1 MIVAGTFFPAGS
13 SRAVPARTTVDGRL
27 LRISD
32 ESGAVLAEI
41 PIRKVRASSRL
52 GNLMRRIELPD
63 KSRFET
69 QDNDGVDALLREGGR
84 LFSGSMLHGL
94 ESSLRWVAAAV
105 VIAAISVFVMIR
117 YGFPAGADWLAH
129 RTPGSIAAAVS
140 NQTLG
145 TLDKFALSP
154 SRLPQADK
162 NKANKLFQRVAAANP
177 QGPWH
182 YRLLFRNSVSVGPNA
197 FALPDG
203 SVVMTDQL
211 YALVQ
216 KDDELEGVFGHEMA
230 HVYHRHGL
238 QMVYETSLLPAALAL
253 ITGDASQF
261 GQIATVLPT
270 MLIESSYSR
279 GFEQQA
285 DDDSARTMKRIGAD
299 PAALGTLLMRL
310 DKEICEKRG
319 GCGPSWLGSHP
330 ATAARAARLRD
341 EAKSR

>member
-1 MIVAGTFFPAGS
+1 VIVTGTFFPAGS
-13 SRAVPARTTVDGRL
+13 SRAISARASVDGRV

-32 ESGAVLAEI
+32 ESGAVLAEV
-41 PIRKVRASSRL
+41 PLRTVRASSRL
-52 GNLMRRIELPD
+52 GNLLRRIELPD

-69 QDNDGVDALLREGGR
+69 PDNDGVDMLLHEGGR
-84 LFSGSMLHGL
+84 LLSGSMLHGV
-94 ESSLRWVAAAV
+94 ESSLKWVAAAV
-105 VIAAISVFVMIR
+105 VVAAISVFAMVR

-129 RTPGSIAAAVS
+129 RTPGAVS
-140 NQTLG
+140 VTITNQTLG

-154 SRLPQADK
+154 SKLSAADK
-162 NKANKLFQRVAAANP
+162 SKADKLFQRVAAASP

-182 YRLLFRNSVSVGPNA
+182 YQLLFRNSVAVGPNA

-230 HVYHRHGL
+230 HVYRRHGL
-238 QMVYETSLLPAALAL
+238 QMVYEASLLPATLAL

-261 GQIATVLPT
+261 AQIATVLPT

-299 PAALGTLLMRL
+299 PAALGELLVRL
-310 DKEICEKRG
+310 DGEICGKHG

-341 EAKSR
+341 EAKSH

>member
-1 MIVAGTFFPAGS
+1 VIVTGTFFPGGS
-13 SRAVPARTTVDGRL
+13 SRAIPARASVEGRL

-41 PIRKVRASSRL
+41 PVRKLRASSRL

-69 QDNDGVDALLREGGR
+69 QDNDGIDALLRKGGR

-94 ESSLRWVAAAV
+94 ESSLKWVAVAV
-105 VIAAISVFVMIR
+105 VIAAISVFAMIR
-117 YGFPAGADWLAH
+117 YGFPAGADWLAQ
-129 RTPGSIAAAVS
+129 RTPGAVAVTIS

-145 TLDKFALSP
+145 TLDKLVLSP
-154 SRLPQADK
+154 SQLSPADK
-162 NKANKLFQRVAAANP
+162 AKVNKLFQRVAAASP

-182 YRLLFRNSVSVGPNA
+182 YQLLFRNSPRIGPNA

-203 SVVMTDQL
+203 TVVMTDQL
-211 YALVQ
+211 YPLVK

-230 HVYHRHGL
+230 HVYRRHGL
-238 QMVYETSLLPAALAL
+238 QMVYEGSLLPATLAL

-270 MLIESSYSR
+270 MLVESSYSR

-299 PAALGTLLMRL
+299 PAALGAFLERL
-310 DKEICEKRG
+310 DGEICGKHG

-330 ATAARAARLRD
+330 ETAARAARLRD
-341 EAKSR
+341 EAKSH

>member
-13 SRAVPARTTVDGRL
+13 SRAVPARATVERRL

-32 ESGAVLAEI
+32 ESGAVLQECRLGMAQ
-41 PIRKVRASSRL
+41 VSSRL
-52 GNLMRRIELPD
+52 GNLRRRIELPGG
-63 KSRFET
+63 SRFET
-69 QDNDGVDALLREGGR
+69 EDNDGVDALFWSGGR
-84 LFSGSMLHGL
+84 LFASSLLHGL
-94 ESSLRWVAAAV
+94 ESSLKWVAVAIA
-105 VIAAISVFVMIR
+105 IAAISVFAMVR
-117 YGFPAGADWLAH
+117 YGFPAGADWLAQ
-129 RTPGSIAAAVS
+129 RTPGAVAVMIS

-154 SRLPQADK
+154 SRLSQADK
-162 NKANKLFQRVAAANP
+162 AKVTRLFQRVAAASP

-182 YRLLFRNSVSVGPNA
+182 YQLLFRNSVHVGPNA

-203 SVVMTDQL
+203 TVVMTDQL
-211 YALVQ
+211 YPFVQ

-238 QMVYETSLLPAALAL
+238 QMVYEASLLPATLAL

-299 PAALGTLLMRL
+299 PAALGALLVRL
-310 DKEICEKRG
+310 DGEICGKHG

-330 ATAARAARLRD
+330 ETAARAARLRD
-341 EAKSR
+341 EAKSH

>member
-1 MIVAGTFFPAGS
+1 MIVTGTFFPTNS
-13 SRAVPARTTVDGRL
+13 SRAVPARATVDGRL

-32 ESGAVLAEI
+32 ESGAILAEVAV
-41 PIRKVRASSRL
+41 RKVRASSRL

-69 QDNDGVDALLREGGR
+69 QDNDGIDALLREGGR
-84 LFSGSMLHGL
+84 LFSGSLLHGL
-94 ESSLRWVAAAV
+94 ESSLKWVVAAV
-105 VIAAISVFVMIR
+105 VIAAISVFAMIR
-117 YGFPAGADWLAH
+117 YGFPAGADWLAQ
-129 RTPGSIAAAVS
+129 RTPGAVAVTVS
-140 NQTLG
+140 NQTLD
-145 TLDKFALSP
+145 TLDKFLLSP
-154 SRLPQADK
+154 SHMSAADK
-162 NKANKLFQRVAAANP
+162 AKVTRLFDRVAAQTP
-177 QGPWH
+177 RGPWH
-182 YRLLFRNSVSVGPNA
+182 YQLLFRSSPRVGPNA

-203 SVVMTDQL
+203 TVVMTDEL
-211 YALVQ
+211 YPLVK

-230 HVYHRHGL
+230 HVYRRHGL
-238 QMVYETSLLPAALAL
+238 QMVYEGSLLPATLAL

-270 MLIESSYSR
+270 MLVESSYSR

-299 PAALGTLLMRL
+299 PAALGELLTRM
-310 DKEICEKRG
+310 DKEVCGKHG

-330 ATAARAARLRD
+330 ETAARAARLRD